1 MNFSKHRKWSSIFAI
16 VVLVFAFGGFEAL
29 AQRPLP
35 VPPRPPAV
43 IPPPPSSFPTLSP
56 EADARLN
63 SSRGEVRAEPLPA
76 PGSSSSPSGGSS
88 TSGSSG
94 TATGESSNDKAEPDC
109 KDAAST
115 AQRLC
120 NTMSMLGVKDPA
132 QGAMMEMMM
141 SQAMGMASQIQS
153 AGANGSQQCSNQAKL
168 AELMAGINALKAAA
182 CMYGQNRCESN
193 CKGDA
198 HKNDITNAKAPN
210 SPDSSKI
217 SEWESADK
225 ANEKH
230 ADLCKQYSINTMM
243 AAMQAVKFGGS
254 MLESQSCAKALAQVQ
269 PPPSIGGLPPG
280 VTLPTGATDC
290 SDPTMA
296 SSNVTCICAA
306 NPASPICGNGN
317 GGSQLGGGAGG
328 TQLTGPGSAPRPYA
342 PMSGTDGVVPTG
354 LGSPAPTTGAN
365 VGQQGGGGGGGVGSA
380 GGGGPAGGG
389 GEDPGGGAPVDKQSM
404 IGGVSGGGGGGS
416 GVPGN
421 PYGSGS
427 GKGDGDKGFFDKF
440 NLSKFLPSKK
450 NFGSRGLAGMSLQ
463 SKDGITGPMGPSI
476 WEKVTNQ
483 YQVQKPKMIQDR

>member
-1 MNFSKHRKWSSIFAI
+1 
-16 VVLVFAFGGFEAL
+16 
-29 AQRPLP
+29 
-35 VPPRPPAV
+35 
-43 IPPPPSSFPTLSP
+43 
-56 EADARLN
+56 
-63 SSRGEVRAEPLPA
+63 
-76 PGSSSSPSGGSS
+76 
-88 TSGSSG
+88 
-94 TATGESSNDKAEPDC
+94 
-109 KDAAST
+109 
-115 AQRLC
+115 
-120 NTMSMLGVKDPA
+120 MSMLGVDDPA

-168 AELMAGINALKAAA
+168 AELMAGINAIKAAVCMGGQSKCETA
-182 CMYGQNRCESN
+182 CGEAI
-193 CKGDA
+193 KKEEPIA
-198 HKNDITNAKAPN
+198 AKNDGTSAAAKKRIAG
-210 SPDSSKI
+210 D
-217 SEWESADK
+217 EK
-225 ANEKH
+225 AINK
-230 ADLCKQYSINTMM
+230 CKQYSINTMM

-342 PMSGTDGVVPTG
+342 PTSGTDGVVPTG

-389 GEDPGGGAPVDKQSM
+389 GEDPGGAPVDKQSM